1 MPQQAAMPS
10 PYCCGM
16 LAYRSAKH
24 ARVFATNAGDQAG
37 QHQRKGPVSLLAQP
51 LHTSLCRTE
60 RSRCTRTSQGSQQRV
75 PGNVQFG
82 TGNAISHPGRTHFP
96 GQPQKHHPHDRCART
111 CIHPW
116 FCIIHPS
123 MCLLCASGTKSPRDM
138 PWGMTMLLL
147 RQSPPTLPIQD
158 FAINECAFV
167 KEQVAVLQAAL
178 SALCR
183 LCILWLGE
191 S

>member
-1 MPQQAAMPS
+1 
-10 PYCCGM
+10 
-16 LAYRSAKH
+16 
-24 ARVFATNAGDQAG
+24 
-37 QHQRKGPVSLLAQP
+37 
-51 LHTSLCRTE
+51 
-60 RSRCTRTSQGSQQRV
+60 
-75 PGNVQFG
+75 
-82 TGNAISHPGRTHFP
+82 
-96 GQPQKHHPHDRCART
+96 
-111 CIHPW
+111 
-116 FCIIHPS
+116 
-123 MCLLCASGTKSPRDM
+123 
-138 PWGMTMLLL
+138 MTMLLL